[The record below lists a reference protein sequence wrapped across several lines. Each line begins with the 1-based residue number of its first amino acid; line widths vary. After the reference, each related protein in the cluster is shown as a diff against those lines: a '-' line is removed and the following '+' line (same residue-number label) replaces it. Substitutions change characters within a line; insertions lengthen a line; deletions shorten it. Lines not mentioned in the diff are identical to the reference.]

1 MYHPVKLLDQVVNET
16 LDDWQPLYISQ
27 NISVFSVSR
36 TNTQQ
41 PLYYTTITFSKYASS
56 YRIYSYDHKQHR
68 ML

>member
-27 NISVFSVSR
+27 NISIFSVSR

-41 PLYYTTITFSKYASS
+41 LLDYTTITFSKYASS
-56 YRIYSYDHKQHR
+56 YSIYSYDHQQH
-68 ML
+68 